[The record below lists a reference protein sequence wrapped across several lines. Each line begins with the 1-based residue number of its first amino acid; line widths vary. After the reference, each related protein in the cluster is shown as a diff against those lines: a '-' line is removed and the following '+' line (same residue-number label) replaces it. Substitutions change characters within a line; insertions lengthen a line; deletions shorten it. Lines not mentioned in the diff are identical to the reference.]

1 MSLIDKLKKS
11 WERSSELAVLHRE
24 ETTHLN
30 SLCEKYY
37 GRNWD
42 SFPSLADDDD
52 IIDTLDYGTAGLSFE
67 EFDAKVNKAIKIG
80 GNKK

>member
-1 MSLIDKLKKS
+1 MAIKDELKKS

-24 ETTHLN
+24 ETTRLN

-42 SFPSLADDDD
+42 SFPSLADDHD
-52 IIDTLDYGTAGLSFE
+52 IIETLDYGTAGLSFE
-67 EFDAKVNKAIKIG
+67 EFDVKVNKAIKRRMR
-80 GNKK
+80 